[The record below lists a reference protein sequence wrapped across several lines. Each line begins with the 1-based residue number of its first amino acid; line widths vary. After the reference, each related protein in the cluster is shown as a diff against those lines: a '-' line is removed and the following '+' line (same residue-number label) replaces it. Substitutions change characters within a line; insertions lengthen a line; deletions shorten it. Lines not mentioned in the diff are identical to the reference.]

1 MCLDPRP
8 ESLVRVRPSAI
19 RSLPQARPAVLAA
32 AAPGAASHSTS
43 TDAWVTA
50 LADGLDARGWT
61 LVTRTAAC

>member
-19 RSLPQARPAVLAA
+19 RSLPQARRVVQP
-32 AAPGAASHSTS
+32 AAPEPASRHASS
-43 TDAWVTA
+43 DAWVAA

-61 LVTRTAAC
+61 LVTRAAAC